1 VDLADRVLNALHVL
15 LFVIAGVVVTYALLR
30 FPLFMRANY
39 LNFVRQQRLLI
50 ELLSEERDKFER
62 RCDELLVEKIAAAR
76 TIAELEGELKRRG
89 EH

>member
-1 VDLADRVLNALHVL
+1 VDVADRVLNALLVGFL
-15 LFVIAGVVVTYALLR
+15 AAVAAYLFLR

-39 LNFVRQQRLLI
+39 LNFVRQQRRLI